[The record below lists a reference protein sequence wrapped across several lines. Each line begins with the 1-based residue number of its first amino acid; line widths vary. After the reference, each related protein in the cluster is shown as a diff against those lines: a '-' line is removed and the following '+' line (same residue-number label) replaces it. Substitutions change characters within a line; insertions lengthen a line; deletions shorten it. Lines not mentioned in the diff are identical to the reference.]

1 MHFEPIHWVV
11 KECMASITPNSVAQL
26 FRQIL
31 LGRNVSAEKIS
42 PFRIPASEASATA
55 IYANVQGEVAGACI
69 ADIDLVHRAGAAL
82 CLIPADA
89 RLKAAKFD
97 TALAENFREILN
109 ICAQLFGGPEQQRM
123 SLASVAFSAGTR
135 PADVTGLLS
144 SPAWRLD
151 VKLMIADYGSG
162 RISVLSDRAL

>member
-1 MHFEPIHWVV
+1 
-11 KECMASITPNSVAQL
+11 MANVTPNTIAQL

-31 LGRNVSAEKIS
+31 LGRSVSAEKIA

-55 IYANVQGEVAGACI
+55 IYPNHQGNIAGLCI

-89 RLKAAKFD
+89 RLKAVKFD
-97 TALAENFREILN
+97 PALTENFQEILN
-109 ICAQLFGGPEQQRM
+109 ICAQLFGGPEQQRI
-123 SLASVAFSAGTR
+123 SLAKVVLSADARPENVTR
-135 PADVTGLLS
+135 LIS

-151 VKLMIADYGSG
+151 VKLTIEGYGSG
-162 RISVLSDRAL
+162 RISVLADHAL